1 MYTPKHFQ
9 ITDHQEAISF
19 MQRYSFATIVTMMNG
34 VPEATHLPFL
44 VEQRG
49 GQLVLISHFAR
60 ANPQAGAVFNETS
73 LVIFTEPHAY
83 ISPTNYEKEQSV
95 PTWNYLSVHAYG
107 KATLIEGKA
116 QVAQLLE
123 KMIGFYEAAY
133 RKQWDNLPADYKFKM
148 MNGITAFEIVVTD
161 LQAKKKLSQNRTEV
175 ERENIIALFSKSTDQ
190 NELEIAAYMATP
202 KKDN

>member
-1 MYTPKHFQ
+1 
-9 ITDHQEAISF
+9 
-19 MQRYSFATIVTMMNG
+19 MQKYSFATIVTMLNG

-49 GQLVLISHFAR
+49 EQLVLISHFAK
-60 ANPQAGAVFNETS
+60 ANPQAAAVFNETS

-83 ISPTNYEKEQSV
+83 ISPSNYEKEQNV

-107 KATLIEGKA
+107 RATLIDDKA

-123 KMIGFYEAAY
+123 KMIGFYEAGY
-133 RKQWDNLPADYKFKM
+133 RKQWDNLSDDYKHKM

-161 LQAKKKLSQNRTEV
+161 LQGKKKLSQNRTEV
-175 ERENIIALFSKSTDQ
+175 ERENIITSLGSSADK
-190 NELEIAAYMATP
+190 NEQEIAQYMLAL
-202 KKDN
+202 KKDS

>member
-9 ITDHQEAISF
+9 LTDHHEAISF
-19 MQRYSFATIVTMMNG
+19 MQKYSFATVITVLNG

-49 GQLVLISHFAR
+49 EELVLVSHFAK
-60 ANPQAGAVFNETS
+60 ANPQATVVFNETS

-83 ISPTNYEKEQSV
+83 ISPSNYEKEQNV

-107 KATLIEGKA
+107 KATLIDDKTE
-116 QVAQLLE
+116 VIRLLE
-123 KMIGFYEAAY
+123 KMIGFYEAGY
-133 RKQWDNLPADYKFKM
+133 REQWDKLPDDYKFKM

-175 ERENIIALFSKSTDQ
+175 EREKIIASLSKSSDK
-190 NELEIAAYMATP
+190 NEQEIAAYMSAI
-202 KKDN
+202 

>member
-1 MYTPKHFQ
+1 VYTPKYFQ
-9 ITDHQEAISF
+9 LSDHQEAIAF
-19 MQRYSFATIVTMMNG
+19 MQKYSFATIVTMLNG

-49 GQLVLISHFAR
+49 EQLVLISHFAK
-60 ANPQAGAVFNETS
+60 ANPQSAAVFNETS

-83 ISPTNYEKEQSV
+83 ISPSNYEKEQNV

-107 KATLIEGKA
+107 EATLIDDKA
-116 QVAQLLE
+116 QVADLLE
-123 KMIGFYEAAY
+123 KMIGFYEADY
-133 RKQWDNLPADYKFKM
+133 RKQWDKLPDDYKLKM

-175 ERENIIALFSKSTDQ
+175 ERGNIIASLSNSPDK
-190 NELEIAAYMATP
+190 NEQ
-202 KKDN
+202 K

>member
-1 MYTPKHFQ
+1 MYIPKHFQ
-9 ITDHQEAISF
+9 LSDHQEAVSF
-19 MQRYSFATIVTMMNG
+19 MQKYSFATIVTTMNG

-49 GQLVLISHFAR
+49 EQLVLIAHFAK

-83 ISPTNYEKEQSV
+83 ISPSNYEKEQNV
-95 PTWNYLSVHAYG
+95 PTWNYLAIHAYG
-107 KATLIEGKA
+107 KATLIDDKT

-133 RKQWDNLPADYKFKM
+133 RDQWDKLSDDYKHKM
-148 MNGITAFEIVVTD
+148 MNGITAFEIVVDD
-161 LQAKKKLSQNRTEV
+161 LQAKKKLSQNRTEF
-175 ERENIIALFSKSTDQ
+175 ERENIVKSFSSSADR
-190 NELEIAAYMATP
+190 NEQEIAAYMSAL
-202 KKDN
+202 KKNG

>member
-1 MYTPKHFQ
+1 MYIPKNFQ
-9 ITDHQEAISF
+9 LTEHKEAITF
-19 MQRYSFATIVTMMNG
+19 MQKYSFATIVTMMNG

-49 GQLVLISHFAR
+49 EHLVLVSHFAK
-60 ANPQAGAVFNETS
+60 ANPQATAIFNETS

-83 ISPTNYEKEQSV
+83 ISPANYEKEQNV
-95 PTWNYLSVHAYG
+95 PTWNYLAIHAYG
-107 KATLIEGKA
+107 KATLIDDKA

-133 RKQWDNLPADYKFKM
+133 RDQWDKLPDDYKHKM
-148 MNGITAFEIVVTD
+148 MNGITAFKIVVDD

-175 ERENIIALFSKSTDQ
+175 ERENIISSFSSSADK
-190 NELEIAAYMATP
+190 NEQEIAAYMSAL
-202 KKDN
+202 KKDS

>member
-9 ITDHQEAISF
+9 LSDHQEAISF
-19 MQRYSFATIVTMMNG
+19 MQKYSFATIVTILNG

-49 GQLVLISHFAR
+49 EQLILVSHFAK
-60 ANPQAGAVFNETS
+60 ANPQASAVFNETS

-83 ISPTNYEKEQSV
+83 ISPSNYEKEQNV

-107 KATLIEGKA
+107 KAALIDNKT

-133 RKQWDNLPADYKFKM
+133 REQWDKLPDDYKHKM

-161 LQAKKKLSQNRTEV
+161 LQAKKKLSQNRTEI
-175 ERENIIALFSKSTDQ
+175 ERENIISSLGSSTDK
-190 NELEIAAYMATP
+190 NEQEIAEYMSALKT
-202 KKDN
+202 DN